1 MRKTHIAAI
10 ALAGA
15 AMLAA
20 PSATPAQTVEEEIA
34 KATMAAPAAL
44 RGNATVLRLAPDGVE
59 TVLREGSNGLICWDR
74 SDEPSREFAVQ
85 CTSEGNLARVRQ
97 NRAWAMS
104 DMSADE
110 LRETRDAA
118 EADGAGEVSEVGS
131 VCSSLNG
138 ADAESANLHTTIAVP
153 FATAESLGL
162 PDAGSY
168 TQAGTWI
175 MEAGMSAA
183 NIMLPGQGSRPHRS
197 TP

>member
-15 AMLAA
+15 ALLAA
-20 PSATPAQTVEEEIA
+20 PATAPGQTVEEEIA

-44 RGNATVLRLAPDGVE
+44 RANATVIRLAADGTE
-59 TVLREGSNGLICWDR
+59 TVLREGSNGLMCWDR

-85 CTSEGNLARVRQ
+85 CTSVDNLARVKQ
-97 NRAWAMS
+97 NRAWNMS
-104 DMSADE
+104 GMSADE
-110 LRETRDAA
+110 LRATREAA
-118 EADGAGEVSEVGS
+118 EADGTREVSKFGS
-131 VCSSLNG
+131 AYYALSG
-138 ADAESANLHTTIAVP
+138 ADAESANLHTTVAVP

-175 MEAGMSAA
+175 MEAGLSAA
-183 NIMLPGQGSRPHRS
+183 HIMLPGQ
-197 TP
+197 

>member
-10 ALAGA
+10 VLAGA
-15 AMLAA
+15 ALLTA
-20 PSATPAQTVEEEIA
+20 PATAPGQTVEEEIA

-44 RGNATVLRLAPDGVE
+44 RGNATVLRLAPDGAE

-74 SDEPSREFAVQ
+74 SDEPNREFAVQ
-85 CTSEGNLARVRQ
+85 CTSAGNLARVQQ

-110 LRETRDAA
+110 LRATRESA
-118 EADGAGEVSEVGS
+118 EADGTREVSEFGS
-131 VCSSLNG
+131 AYYSLNG
-138 ADAESANLHTTIAVP
+138 ADAETANLHTTIAVP
-153 FATAESLGL
+153 FATAETLGL

-175 MEAGMSAA
+175 MEAGLSAA
-183 NIMLPGQGSRPHRS
+183 HIMLPGQ
-197 TP
+197 